1 MVSRRSTYS
10 SPSGHVIHL
19 LASTSRGTMRLPLIN
34 SKFQLI
40 WPRSGT
46 RRMKPLILSAFRRFP
61 SWRRSSDTKLF
72 GKRIRWTSDA
82 PLFWRFIMLF
92 AFTFTRPA
100 PQIFNQSSCQHPAT
114 AAKVYFLFRHFS
126 EILGYNDTTR
136 WNGPIRDALIWGR
149 TGRRTKRKKKQKCLH
164 FDSPVA
170 FFNQRPNP
178 PGWMHSVKRWFP
190 WKIIAFWEE
199 KLFIC
204 AGARLRQGCILVVS
218 YSQLIKKVNIHI

>member
-19 LASTSRGTMRLPLIN
+19 LASTSRWTMRLPLIN

-126 EILGYNDTTR
+126 EILGYNDTTG

-149 TGRRTKRKKKQKCLH
+149 TGRRTKRKKNK
-164 FDSPVA
+164 
-170 FFNQRPNP
+170 
-178 PGWMHSVKRWFP
+178 SVFTL
-190 WKIIAFWEE
+190 I
-199 KLFIC
+199 
-204 AGARLRQGCILVVS
+204 RQSRSSINVQILLAECILSSDGFLGKLLLFGKKNCSYVQGLEWDRVVS
-218 YSQLIKKVNIHI
+218 WLYRIRS

>member
-149 TGRRTKRKKKQKCLH
+149 TGRRTKRKKKTKVSSLWFASRVLQSTSK
-164 FDSPVA
+164 SSWQNA
-170 FFNQRPNP
+170 FCRATASLENYCFLGR
-178 PGWMHSVKRWFP
+178 
-190 WKIIAFWEE
+190 KIVHM
-199 KLFIC
+199 C
-204 AGARLRQGCILVVS
+204 RG
-218 YSQLIKKVNIHI
+218 